1 MGAIVIISISMII
14 RSAWNIMDTFIIVI
28 IIGFVVIVSVAVA
41 VTVTVTVTVFQ
52 FNLIIWT
59 ADISF
64 LYIISSL
71 LELLV
76 TKYTIKTVC
85 FRF

>member
-1 MGAIVIISISMII
+1 
-14 RSAWNIMDTFIIVI
+14 MDTFIIVI
-28 IIGFVVIVSVAVA
+28 IIGFVVIASVAVA
-41 VTVTVTVTVFQ
+41 VTVTVFQ